1 VEFVTTGKIN
11 FRDFANEIIKQLIR
25 IAIQQ
30 AILKPLLQGFGSIFG
45 GASGGAGIAGG
56 QSILAAAN
64 GIVAANGI
72 QPFAAGGIVNRPT
85 LFKFAQGGTMQSGLM
100 GEAGPEGILPLKRGR
115 DGKLGVI
122 ANGGGAGTTI
132 NVSVDAT
139 GSSVEGDGGQA
150 NQLGKVIAVAV
161 QQEMMRVSMLA
172 EAQRNDQIRFQQ
184 LLLEVPEKPKPKPVV
199 EVDLEAEE
207 AMAKEAAEAEAQALA
222 DAAVALATEGDAVD
236 GEVTAEGAADEP
248 ASTEIVMQ
256 EGESLAD
263 VKERMKREQAKA
275 KKPTIPPELLNNA
288 NSYEDKVGVVRMVVQ
303 NDQSRVAGVIRSMIQ
318 T

>member
-1 VEFVTTGKIN
+1 MFIPDVINTLLMGLIFMVIVVTVVRPFVMH
-11 FRDFANEIIKQLIR
+11 
-25 IAIQQ
+25 
-30 AILKPLLQGFGSIFG
+30 
-45 GASGGAGIAGG
+45 
-56 QSILAAAN
+56 
-64 GIVAANGI
+64 
-72 QPFAAGGIVNRPT
+72 IVNGQMT
-85 LFKFAQGGTMQSGLM
+85 TDDMQK
-100 GEAGPEGILPLKRGR
+100 EAIE
-115 DGKLGVI
+115 
-122 ANGGGAGTTI
+122 
-132 NVSVDAT
+132 
-139 GSSVEGDGGQA
+139 
-150 NQLGKVIAVAV
+150 AV
-161 QQEMMRVSMLA
+161 QQEMMRTSMLA
-172 EAQRNDQIRFQQ
+172 EAKRNDQIRFQQ

-207 AMAKEAAEAEAQALA
+207 AMAKEAAEDEAQALA
-222 DAAVALATEGDAVD
+222 DAAVALATEGVAVD

-318 T
+318 TQ